1 MRLRSQLLPASVWY
15 PSTALPFLPTLA
27 EPSGPLGSG
36 RGLGSSLAL
45 PTSQP
50 PTLGKQN
57 SGPLLLPSAQVAGRP
72 ALSYPPLFCWEG
84 AAGRQGPS
92 RCPLPRA
99 CLPCSLASQQW
110 KTPDGPHLPDP
121 GTSRWAGAQGSVL
134 RSVCRASAE
143 SRLEP
148 LLETP
153 HPVLR
158 PFVLFLCP
166 EPGCCLPCVG
176 LQGSTTLCVLEAM
189 DWVLGRTGQ
198 SVRAAA
204 SAASPHR
211 APPVQGPHACTRGFS
226 A

>member
-1 MRLRSQLLPASVWY
+1 M
-15 PSTALPFLPTLA
+15 
-27 EPSGPLGSG
+27 
-36 RGLGSSLAL
+36 AL

-50 PTLGKQN
+50 PALGKQN

-72 ALSYPPLFCWEG
+72 APSCPPLFCWEG

-134 RSVCRASAE
+134 RSVCRASTE

-158 PFVLFLCP
+158 PFVLLLCP
-166 EPGCCLPCVG
+166 EPGCCLPC
-176 LQGSTTLCVLEAM
+176 TR
-189 DWVLGRTGQ
+189 VLGYKGPPRCASLRPWIGCWEGLGSPSGPLQ
-198 SVRAAA
+198 VPPPPIGHPQFRAHTHAPGA
-204 SAASPHR
+204 SLHR
-211 APPVQGPHACTRGFS
+211 LFS
-226 A
+226 AFVCGRSTQVRPG